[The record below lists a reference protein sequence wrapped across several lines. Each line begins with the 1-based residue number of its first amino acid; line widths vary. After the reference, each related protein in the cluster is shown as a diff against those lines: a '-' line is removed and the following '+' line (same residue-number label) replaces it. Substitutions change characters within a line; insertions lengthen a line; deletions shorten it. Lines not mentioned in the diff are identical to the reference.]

1 MNGRSAVECHLGTN
15 CAHESEAMM
24 MHISAVILGMVLVVG
39 NTPASAESTP
49 PGGAGRSIGEDRAIN
64 LCSTCHGPRGIS
76 TSPEF
81 PILAAQSKSY
91 IVAQLE
97 NFQHRTRE
105 EKAAHDF
112 MYGIAGN
119 LDDKTIES
127 IAAYYSSQPAAVG
140 RSGDSAQIAVGKK
153 LFETG
158 VIDRGIPPCG
168 SCHGAKAE
176 GVADFPRLAGQHAK
190 YVMRQ
195 IEYIQ
200 GLVRKAPVMHG
211 IVKDLTPAEIDAIA
225 AYVQSL

>member
-1 MNGRSAVECHLGTN
+1 MSKIR
-15 CAHESEAMM
+15 
-24 MHISAVILGMVLVVG
+24 AVILGAALSVG
-39 NTPASAESTP
+39 VTCPGAQNPPSAA
-49 PGGAGRSIGEDRAIN
+49 GARTVGEERAIN

-81 PILAAQSKSY
+81 PILAAQRPGY

-97 NFQHRTRE
+97 NFQHKTRE

-119 LDDKTIES
+119 LDAKTIES
-127 IAAYYSSQPAAVG
+127 IAVYYSAQPPAPG
-140 RSGDSAQIAVGKK
+140 RPGDQAQIALGRK

-158 VIDRGIPPCG
+158 VPDRGIPACV
-168 SCHGAKAE
+168 SCHGPRGE

-190 YVMRQ
+190 YVTRQ
-195 IEYIQ
+195 VEYIQ

>member
-1 MNGRSAVECHLGTN
+1 MTSLSALFLGIGSAVCIVSAGAQNVPAGPGERSA
-15 CAHESEAMM
+15 
-24 MHISAVILGMVLVVG
+24 
-39 NTPASAESTP
+39 
-49 PGGAGRSIGEDRAIN
+49 GEERAIN

-81 PILAAQSKSY
+81 PILAAQRPAY
-91 IVAQLE
+91 IVSQLE

-119 LDDKTIES
+119 LDAKTIES
-127 IAAYYSSQPAAVG
+127 IALYYSSQQPPSG
-140 RSGDSAQIAVGKK
+140 RPGDPAQITLGGK

-158 VIDRGIPPCG
+158 VPDRGIPPCV
-168 SCHGAKAE
+168 SCHGANAE
-176 GVADFPRLAGQHAK
+176 GVGDFPRLAGQHAK

-211 IVKDLTPAEIDAIA
+211 IVKDLTPDEIDAIA